1 MKLVG
6 WIPKLP
12 MTNFLETLRQDGV
25 VTTADARLV
34 TLTGGVSS
42 EIYRVEDGSRTF
54 VVKRALEKLR
64 VEADWRADI
73 GRNRFERLY
82 LERVGQIVPGAVPKV
97 FSVHNGYF
105 TMEWLG
111 GNWQNWKTR
120 LLAGDCRIED
130 AAAAGRIL
138 GRIHSATFGELAFS
152 REFDTT
158 GNFRQLRLDPYF
170 QTVAEKHPQLRP
182 LIETE
187 IARIANTRECLV
199 HGDYSPKNMLLSG
212 NRLVVLDCEVAW
224 YGEPAFDLAFL
235 LNHLLLKA
243 LYHSPADK
251 GLGALFTAARNT
263 YLAERKLSDEDA
275 FDLRT
280 ARILL
285 LLLLA
290 RVDGKSPVEY
300 LPPDKQGRIRQFVLS
315 RLSAARASLAE
326 IQAAWLLL

>member
-1 MKLVG
+1 MS
-6 WIPKLP
+6 
-12 MTNFLETLRQDGV
+12 TFLEMLRQDGV
-25 VTTADARLV
+25 VTTADARLIS
-34 TLTGGVSS
+34 LTGGVSS
-42 EIYRVEDGSRTF
+42 EIYCVEDGSRTF

-64 VEADWRADI
+64 VQADWRADI

-82 LERVGQIVPGAVPKV
+82 LERVGQIVPGTVPKV
-97 FSVHNGYF
+97 FSAHDGYF
-105 TMEWLG
+105 TMEWFG

-120 LLAGDCRIED
+120 LLAGDCRVED
-130 AAAAGRIL
+130 AATAGRIL
-138 GRIHSATFGELAFS
+138 GRIHRATFDNPALL

-158 GNFRQLRLDPYF
+158 EHFRQLRLDPYL
-170 QTVAEKHPQLRP
+170 QTVAEKYPDHRQ

-187 IARIANTRECLV
+187 IARIASTRECLV
-199 HGDYSPKNMLLSG
+199 HGDFSPKNMLLSG

-243 LYHSPADK
+243 LYHAPVDK
-251 GLGALFTAARNT
+251 GLGALFMATRNA
-263 YLAERKLSDEDA
+263 YFEERKIADDRA
-275 FDLRT
+275 FDVRT

-300 LPPDKQGRIRQFVLS
+300 LPPDKQNKVRQFVLPQ
-315 RLSAARASLAE
+315 LCPACVTLAE
-326 IQAAWLLL
+326 IQTAWFLL